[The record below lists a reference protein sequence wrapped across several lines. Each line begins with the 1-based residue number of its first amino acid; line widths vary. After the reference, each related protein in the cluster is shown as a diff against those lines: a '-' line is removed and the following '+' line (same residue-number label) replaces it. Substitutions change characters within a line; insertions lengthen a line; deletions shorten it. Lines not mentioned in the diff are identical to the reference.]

1 MWYAGQRVICTNDHF
16 SGAIWDWTSTV
27 PREGEV
33 YTIAALE
40 RLPQWNTRTPIL
52 SFLLQELREDD
63 CEAAA
68 AYFSAW
74 RFEPAE
80 SNPPGRPTPS
90 TRAGSTPPKSR
101 EDGPIPVL
109 AACLSAPAAAILLHA
124 LATHAHPR
132 RAHARAGVS

>member
-52 SFLLQELREDD
+52 SFLLQELREDRGNRD
-63 CEAAA
+63 VPPLQLLRH
-68 AYFSAW
+68 FSLFVQDYLRQ
-74 RFEPAE
+74 RFQSKEGK
-80 SNPPGRPTPS
+80 N
-90 TRAGSTPPKSR
+90 GSGTAV
-101 EDGPIPVL
+101 DQVVL
-109 AACLSAPAAAILLHA
+109 D
-124 LATHAHPR
+124 
-132 RAHARAGVS
+132 